1 MREKGQHDDRTE
13 YDDDGQ
19 PPPGEEIPR
28 IGRAHRRMAHR
39 EAKDRRERR
48 RHDGQEV
55 GAHQHGNCREKDENA
70 PDHALTPGGIRHRGE
85 KDNEEKIPSAREER
99 AQSPH
104 ERHRLRALTPFYH
117 DPYFSFL
124 SNDFPHA
131 PQIVLVLFVDF
142 SAYCHIS
149 INVLSIFR
157 ESNPQ
162 PTCHLAKRH

>member
-1 MREKGQHDDRTE
+1 MREKGQNDDRAE

-39 EAKDRRERR
+39 EAEDRRERR

-55 GAHQHGNCREKDENA
+55 GAHQHGNCREKGENA

-104 ERHRLRALTPFYH
+104 ERDRLRALTPFYH
-117 DPYFSFL
+117 DPYLSFS

-131 PQIVLVLFVDF
+131 SDLFGLLFGHFPGSVQSTFQIVAVT
-142 SAYCHIS
+142 
-149 INVLSIFR
+149 R
-157 ESNPQ
+157 EQEPK
-162 PTCHLAKRH
+162 PPHHPKKR